1 MAVVASE
8 LRDHVVASFFQ
19 LMRPYLDE
27 KLTRLSAGALALAF
41 DEGAVGSV
49 AVASGLAASTV
60 GSGVR
65 DLRTEDAPTDR
76 IRRPGAG
83 RHRIEQVQP
92 GLWAALDE
100 LIEPEERGD
109 PDNPLRWT
117 VKSTRVLADELVRQG
132 HPVSHTVVG
141 RLLREHGYS
150 LRGTAKVL
158 EGVAAHG
165 EDRDRQFRHINDTVR
180 QFVAAGDP
188 VISVDTKKK
197 EPIGNFDRPGRT
209 WRPYRD
215 PVKVEDHTFAKTID
229 AVAVPYGVYDVG
241 AGSGFVNVG
250 VSHDTPTFAVTSI
263 RRWWETTGRAQYPQA
278 GRLLI
283 VADSGGSNAARSLV
297 FKILLHQLALATGL
311 QITVCHMPPGTS
323 KWNKVEH
330 RLFAQISST
339 WRGRP
344 LTSLDVVVSSIAAT
358 TTRSGMTVTCV
369 LDEGDYPTGVTG
381 SWDELERLPI
391 TFADFRGAW
400 NYTIEP
406 RPALPPDAPRPAGAR
421 PGAPRRPQRK
431 AIVPIGDAT
440 ERAARIRSLSTPGIT
455 GIPAQA
461 WEALTP
467 VLHAAYQHVR
477 DQQADQARGGRPG
490 AYPTRRK
497 PELKLTMPQLML
509 AAVLHIR
516 HGLPAAQI
524 GRLLDISP
532 VALKQHI
539 NQLLPLFTEHGHPLT
554 PTGRRIKKLEE
565 LTARQQSVPQTS
577 EATRDVTS

>member
-1 MAVVASE
+1 MG
-8 LRDHVVASFFQ
+8 SFFQ
-19 LMRPYLDE
+19 LMGPYLDE
-27 KLTRLSAGALALAF
+27 KLTRLSAGALASAF
-41 DEGAVGSV
+41 GEEAVGPV
-49 AVASGLAASTV
+49 AAVSGLAASTV
-60 GSGVR
+60 RAGVR
-65 DLRTEDAPTDR
+65 DLRAEDAPTDR
-76 IRRPGAG
+76 IRRPGGG
-83 RHRIEQVQP
+83 RHSVEQVQP
-92 GLWAALDE
+92 GLWAALDH

-117 VKSTRVLADELVRQG
+117 VKSTRVLADELDRQG

-180 QFVAAGDP
+180 QFTAAGDP

-197 EPIGNFDRPGRT
+197 EPIGNFERSGRT

-241 AGSGFVNVG
+241 AGTGFVNVG
-250 VSHDTPTFAVTSI
+250 VSHDTPTFAVASV
-263 RRWWETTGRAQYPQA
+263 RRWWETVGRDRYPQS

-311 QITVCHMPPGTS
+311 QISVCHLPPGTS

-344 LTSLDVVVSSIAAT
+344 LTGLDVVVSSIAAT
-358 TTRSGMTVTCV
+358 TTRSGMRVTCV
-369 LDEGDYPTGVTG
+369 LDENDYPTGITG

-391 TFADFRGAW
+391 TFAAFRGAW

-406 RPALPPDAPRPAGAR
+406 GPARPADAPLADGPR
-421 PGAPRRPQRK
+421 PGAPRRPRRTPV
-431 AIVPIGDAT
+431 VPIGDET
-440 ERAARIRSLSTPGIT
+440 QCAAWTGSLITPGIT
-455 GIPAQA
+455 GIPAEEWTALVQA
-461 WEALTP
+461 
-467 VLHAAYQHVR
+467 LHTGYQQVR
-477 DQQADQARGGRPG
+477 DRQAGQSRGGRPS
-490 AYPTRRK
+490 AYPTRRNRG
-497 PELKLTMPQLML
+497 LKIDISRLML
-509 AAVLHIR
+509 AAVLHTR

-524 GRLLDISP
+524 SRLLGISP
-532 VALKQHI
+532 VSVKHHI
-539 NQLLPLFTEHGHPLT
+539 NQLLPLFAEHGHPLT
-554 PTGRRIKKLEE
+554 PTDRRIKKLEQ
-565 LTARQQSVPQTS
+565 LTTQLRPLSQTPQP
-577 EATRDVTS
+577 TREVTS